1 MYESPKA
8 NAIVAVGF
16 LLMMVAFLLVVA
28 TIPILLLLLLVESWS
43 LLKFV

>member
-8 NAIVAVGF
+8 NAIVAVRF
-16 LLMMVAFLLVVA
+16 LLMMVAFLLVVV